1 MSVTTIRAPSRPR
14 SGGRV
19 PPAVTELALP
29 ALTVVA
35 GLQLLRLMVTTVVSV
50 YRDRLGAPLTSLALF
65 AFLVV
70 GLGFLAA
77 PAARLLGRRRALVVS
92 AAGVALVR
100 LVVQLVPDAYARWL
114 LAPLGV
120 VLFLWFVPLWL
131 DRDGRG
137 FGLALLVGLA
147 ADTALAG
154 LGGGWDY
161 DWSTTPWTVAV
172 AVALAVAALAAL
184 AALPDPPPGGSG
196 GPPGWSPGGSGGSGG
211 PPGWSP
217 GGSGEGN
224 RRLVDVV
231 PLAGIGPAL
240 FPHAL
245 VWQNLGWQAVLG
257 GRSPAQAFLLVMVGN
272 LAALAAGTATAL
284 ARAVR
289 WPVAGTAL
297 AGLAVAVALGETATV
312 AAGLLGQAATAV
324 LLVVIVRRATVPA
337 GGLGRSS
344 PGPRSTG
351 GLGMSPPGPPLAGE
365 APGRPAGL
373 GAVAAAWTAGMG
385 LFVLLVFA
393 YYAAY
398 DVVLPAGNGPLLALA
413 AALFGLAAAGAAF
426 AGPAPRSAP
435 RRGSVADSDG
445 ARAALSTAPIAV
457 GVALLLVPLL
467 SWAAAPGPVAAA
479 PGSGAGRPVR
489 VMSYN
494 LHFGFDVSGWSDLEG
509 VARAIEATG
518 AEVVGL
524 QEVSR
529 GWYVNGATDMLAWLQ
544 RRLRMPY
551 ARFAGASDA
560 VWGNAVLSRYP
571 IVAGEVVRLPR
582 EGVPLRRSA
591 LRVELDLGGGR
602 RLRVV
607 VTHLHHVEGPDGA
620 RVRLAQLPRVL
631 ALAAGRPATVVMGD
645 FNAEPGSAEVAL
657 LREAGLADA
666 FTAAG
671 GGPADELTWP
681 ADRPERRIDYIWLSG
696 DLAATGFVATSST
709 ASDHR
714 GIAVTVQPATAR
726 SRPSADG

>member
-1 MSVTTIRAPSRPR
+1 VPS
-14 SGGRV
+14 
-19 PPAVTELALP
+19 AVAELAVP
-29 ALTVVA
+29 ALTVVF
-35 GLQLLRLMVTTVVSV
+35 GLQLLRLMVATVVSV

-65 AFLVV
+65 AFVVV

-77 PAARLLGRRRALVVS
+77 PAARLLGRRRALVAS
-92 AAGVALVR
+92 AGGVALVR
-100 LVVQLVPDAYARWL
+100 LVVQLVPDAYGRWL

-161 DWSTTPWTVAV
+161 AWSITPWTVAV

-184 AALPDPPPGGSG
+184 AALPDPGPG
-196 GPPGWSPGGSGGSGG
+196 P
-211 PPGWSP
+211 
-217 GGSGEGN
+217 SGEGG
-224 RRLVDVV
+224 RRLADVV

-257 GRSPAQAFLLVMVGN
+257 GRSPAQVFLLVMVGN

-284 ARAVR
+284 ALEVR

-297 AGLAVAVALGETATV
+297 AGLAAAVALGETATV
-312 AAGLLGQAATAV
+312 AAGVLGQAATAV
-324 LLVVIVRRATVPA
+324 LLVVIVRRATEPA
-337 GGLGRSS
+337 E
-344 PGPRSTG
+344 GP
-351 GLGMSPPGPPLAGE
+351 GMSPPAGE

-373 GAVAAAWTAGMG
+373 GVVAAAWTAGMG

-398 DVVLPAGNGPLLALA
+398 DVVLPAGNGLLPALA

-426 AGPAPRSAP
+426 TGPPSGSAP
-435 RRGSVADSDG
+435 RRGSLADSDG
-445 ARAALSTAPIAV
+445 ARAALSTATVGV

-467 SWAAAPGPVAAA
+467 SWAAAPDPLAAA
-479 PGSGAGRPVR
+479 PGSGAARPVR

-509 VARAIEATG
+509 VARAIEASG

-529 GWYVNGATDMLAWLQ
+529 GWYLNGATDMLAWLQ

-560 VWGNAVLSRYP
+560 IWGNAVLSRHP

-631 ALAAGRPATVVMGD
+631 ALAAGRPATVLMGD

-657 LREAGLADA
+657 LRAAGLADA
-666 FTAAG
+666 FAAAG

-681 ADRPERRIDYIWLSG
+681 ADRPNRRIDYIWLSA
-696 DLAATGFVATSST
+696 DLAATGFVATTGT

-714 GIAVTVQPATAR
+714 GIAVTV
-726 SRPSADG
+726 RPR

>member
-1 MSVTTIRAPSRPR
+1 VA
-14 SGGRV
+14 
-19 PPAVTELALP
+19 ELALP
-29 ALTVVA
+29 ALTVLA
-35 GLQLLRLMVTTVVSV
+35 GLQLLRLMVTTVLSV

-77 PAARLLGRRRALVVS
+77 PAARLLGRGRALVVT

-100 LVVQLVPDAYARWL
+100 LVVQLVPDAFARWL

-131 DRDGRG
+131 ARDGRG

-161 DWSTTPWTVAV
+161 TWSITPWTVA
-172 AVALAVAALAAL
+172 LAVGLAAAALAAL
-184 AALPDPPPGGSG
+184 AALPDRGP
-196 GPPGWSPGGSGGSGG
+196 GPPGERG
-211 PPGWSP
+211 
-217 GGSGEGN
+217 
-224 RRLVDVV
+224 RRLAAVV

-257 GRSPAQAFLLVMVGN
+257 GRPPAQTFLLVMVGN
-272 LAALAAGTATAL
+272 LAALAAGAATAL
-284 ARAVR
+284 AREVR

-324 LLVVIVRRATVPA
+324 LLVLIVRRATGPA
-337 GGLGRSS
+337 G
-344 PGPRSTG
+344 
-351 GLGMSPPGPPLAGE
+351 A

-398 DVVLPAGNGPLLALA
+398 DVVLPAGNGMLPALA
-413 AALFGLAAAGAAF
+413 AALFGSAAVLAMRGAAI
-426 AGPAPRSAP
+426 
-435 RRGSVADSDG
+435 RRGVGLRATTEG
-445 ARAALSTAPIAV
+445 LRPAALPVAI
-457 GVALLLVPLL
+457 GVALLVVPLL
-467 SWAAAPGPVAAA
+467 SWVAAPGPVATA
-479 PGSGAGRPVR
+479 PGSGAARPVR

-509 VARAIEATG
+509 VARAVEASG

-560 VWGNAVLSRYP
+560 IWGNAVLSRYP

-631 ALAAGRPATVVMGD
+631 ALASGRPATVLMGD

-657 LREAGLADA
+657 LRAAGLADA
-666 FTAAG
+666 FAAGG

-681 ADRPERRIDYIWLSG
+681 ADRPDRRIDYIWLSG
-696 DLAATGFVATSST
+696 DLAATGFVATTGT

-714 GIAVTVQPATAR
+714 GIAVTVQ
-726 SRPSADG
+726 